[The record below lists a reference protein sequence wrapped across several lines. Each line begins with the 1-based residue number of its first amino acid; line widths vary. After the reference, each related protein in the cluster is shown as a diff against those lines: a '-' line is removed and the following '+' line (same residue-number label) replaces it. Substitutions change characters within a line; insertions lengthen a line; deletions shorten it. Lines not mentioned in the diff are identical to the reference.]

1 MPDPQSNRED
11 WEDLMFRQ
19 FRAATFAGALIALAP
34 LTTASAAE
42 IKVLN
47 ANALTIAMKELAAN
61 FTKETGHQVSFVGV
75 SPGLVD
81 QRIKAGEVYD
91 LVINATASAAAL
103 EKEGRWLAGSR
114 HPLAR
119 VGIGIAVRE
128 GGKVDLST
136 VESTRKALLDA
147 KTITHS
153 APGGNGLSGAN
164 AQKVLVNLG
173 IADAV
178 KAKTKLSPGNLAD
191 GQALIAN
198 GEVDLGLFNVSEIPR
213 APGVVRAGPVP
224 AEVQV
229 YINYDSAVPVTNT
242 APEPAMA
249 LLKYLQRPASRP
261 VWDKAGLEVVASE

>member
-1 MPDPQSNRED
+1 M
-11 WEDLMFRQ
+11 MFHQ
-19 FRAATFAGALIALAP
+19 FRAVPFIGAIVLLAP

-42 IKVLN
+42 IKVVN
-47 ANALTIAMKELAAN
+47 ANALTIAMTEIAAN

-91 LVINATASAAAL
+91 LVINATASAEAF
-103 EKEGRWLAGSR
+103 EKEGRWIAGSR
-114 HPLAR
+114 RPLAR

-128 GGKVDLST
+128 GGKVDLSS
-136 VESTRKALLDA
+136 VESTRKSLLDA

-191 GQALIAN
+191 GQALIAK

-229 YINYDSAVPVTNT
+229 YINYDSAIPATNT
-242 APEPAMA
+242 APDAA
-249 LLKYLQRPASRP
+249 LAFLEYLHRPASRP
-261 VWDKAGLEVVASE
+261 VWDKAGLEVVGE